1 MGRASVA
8 MSRAV
13 LIVLAAFAVV
23 AASGEQGDGEVVMLD
38 ESDFMPDIGED
49 LDEFEDEGKTATVAP
64 PKISVKKESD
74 KAIVGVKAVDKV
86 TVPQVKKI
94 VAAGKKAVAK
104 ADKELKKQEKK
115 LDKSRSEQIAEAT
128 KKIDAEQK
136 KVRDQT

>member
-23 AASGEQGDGEVVMLD
+23 AASGKQGDGDVVMLD
-38 ESDFMPDIGED
+38 ESDFLPDVGED
-49 LDEFEDEGKTATVAP
+49 LDEFEDEGKAATVAP
-64 PKISVKKESD
+64 PKISVKKESA
-74 KAIVGVKAVDKV
+74 KAMAGVKAVDKV

-104 ADKELKKQEKK
+104 ADKELKKETKK
-115 LDKSRSEQIAEAT
+115 LNKSRSEQIKAAT
-128 KKIDAEQK
+128 K
-136 KVRDQT
+136 